1 MCVCVCVC
9 LVCVCVGGVG
19 LACNVKALEGASPAI
34 KTALREN
41 KLPQGLPGST
51 LTKHVHSSSPHP
63 TPRALWMRWW
73 P

>member
-1 MCVCVCVC
+1 MCVSGLCVCVWGG
-9 LVCVCVGGVG
+9 GGVG
-19 LACNVKALEGASPAI
+19 LACNMKAREGAYLAI

-41 KLPQGLPGST
+41 KLPQGLSGST